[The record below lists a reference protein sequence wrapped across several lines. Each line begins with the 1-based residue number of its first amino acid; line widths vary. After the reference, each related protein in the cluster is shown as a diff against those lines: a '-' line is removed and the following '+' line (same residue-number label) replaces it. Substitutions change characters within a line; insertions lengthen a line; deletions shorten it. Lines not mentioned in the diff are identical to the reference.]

1 MEFEYLDINGS
12 LFPKSWFVN
21 CFYLVLFTRHKCKPC
36 KFFINKLKQL
46 YLSNHTNIVPVII
59 SMDKTIEDWDKCCK
73 IDNWLT
79 FPFFPVKNRN
89 RLFKKFRVDRLPF
102 LVVADE
108 DCHFIIP
115 NDILKSNVSVLQE
128 YIDFT
133 ISCFNIEEFEII

>member
-1 MEFEYLDINGS
+1 
-12 LFPKSWFVN
+12 
-21 CFYLVLFTRHKCKPC
+21 
-36 KFFINKLKQL
+36 
-46 YLSNHTNIVPVII
+46 
-59 SMDKTIEDWDKCCK
+59 MDKTIEDWDKCCK

-108 DCHFIIP
+108 DCQFIIP